1 MIMKKNSIAFGII
14 AVILSACAGNT
25 NPVKEVNPFI
35 GTALDGHTYPGATAP
50 SGLVQLS
57 PDTPNGG
64 VAGYHDSDSLILGF
78 SHTHLS
84 GTGQGDLGDF
94 LFVPIIGEVAQNEGG
109 FAASPLP
116 FSHKDEKA
124 HAGYYKVSFPSLG
137 ITAEMTALSHTGCH
151 RYTFSGKGERKI
163 LIDMG
168 HNLGF
173 SRADGIF
180 LEKVSENVVRGGRH
194 VTGWAND
201 RWVYFS
207 ALFSEPVKE
216 CVPDGH
222 DRFLL
227 TFPEEIG
234 QLTVSVGISSV
245 DVEGAENN
253 RLAEIP
259 QADFEGALKASEAL
273 WDSSLGRVAVE
284 GGSPDR
290 RKVFYTALYHSLVVP
305 NQMADLDGRYKNHLG
320 EVKTAPAGMGFYF
333 PLSLWDTFRSWNP
346 LRNRRRKY
354 LFHQCSDLRTQQ
366 CI

>member
-1 MIMKKNSIAFGII
+1 M
-14 AVILSACAGNT
+14 
-25 NPVKEVNPFI
+25 
-35 GTALDGHTYPGATAP
+35 
-50 SGLVQLS
+50 VQLS
-57 PDTPNGG
+57 PDTRNKTWDGCS
-64 VAGYHDSDSLILGF
+64 GYHYSDSTILGF

-84 GTGQGDLGDF
+84 GTGCADLGDF
-94 LFVPIIGEVAQNEGG
+94 LFRPFIGDDIPE
-109 FAASPLP
+109 SLP

-137 ITAEMTALSHTGCH
+137 ITAEMTALSHSGCH

-227 TFPEEIG
+227 TFPERFKFR
-234 QLTVSVGISSV
+234 TVRFTHCGNLFV

-290 RKVFYTALYHSLVVP
+290 RKVSWIVTIRRCCYGDHRIDSLILR
-305 NQMADLDGRYKNHLG
+305 AD
-320 EVKTAPAGMGFYF
+320 A
-333 PLSLWDTFRSWNP
+333 
-346 LRNRRRKY
+346 
-354 LFHQCSDLRTQQ
+354 
-366 CI
+366 I